1 MNDLRDRQRPIREEV
16 SSREADA
23 PAAPSARR
31 RLPQVAKR
39 LALREYLPFAGSAS
53 AWLMIGLAIG
63 HADAVRLLAAYTF
76 VQAARAL
83 LTMEVVQLLARRVR
97 ADKQVY
103 RASRRAALR
112 IDLSALAACALGI
125 AALAAFFHL
134 RDMTEVAIMTAVVAL
149 GIPARHPGALF
160 VAKRNRD
167 VMWRLGAAGAAAIGA
182 GTVLLLGLP
191 WVAAAGMLAL
201 REWGGLLA
209 TVLFAPRS
217 AGPSR
222 IAAEVLAF
230 REAAGRTEA
239 NARKRLS
246 YRMMKSLFAVVLGP
260 FGNLAARTGRSAGGL
275 DAKIANLIPRSRPG
289 MVLFTGGTAAAAATL
304 LAVSREPAAIMG
316 AAALTRIA
324 ASGGA
329 ALLWWNYA
337 EDRIDEEEDED

>member
-1 MNDLRDRQRPIREEV
+1 M
-16 SSREADA
+16 
-23 PAAPSARR
+23 
-31 RLPQVAKR
+31 LPLAKR
-39 LALREYLPFAGSAS
+39 LALREYLPFAASAS

-97 ADKQVY
+97 ADRRVY
-103 RASRRAALR
+103 RASRRTALR
-112 IDLSALAACALGI
+112 IDLWALGACALGV
-125 AALAAFFHL
+125 AALVLFFQV
-134 RDMTEVAIMTAVVAL
+134 RGMAETAVMTAVVAL

-167 VMWRLGAAGAAAIGA
+167 ISWRLGAAGTMVVGA
-182 GTVLLLGLP
+182 VAVLLLRLP
-191 WVAAAGMLAL
+191 WLAAAAVLAL

-209 TVLFAPRS
+209 TLLFARRS
-217 AGPSR
+217 AGPSA
-222 IAAEVLAF
+222 IVADVLAF

-275 DAKIANLIPRSRPG
+275 DAKIANFIPRSRPG
-289 MVLFTGGTAAAAATL
+289 MLLFTGGMAGAAGFL
-304 LAVSREPAAIMG
+304 LSISREPAAIMG
-316 AAALTRIA
+316 AAALSRIA

-329 ALLWWNYA
+329 ALLWWSYA
-337 EDRIDEEEDED
+337 GERIDEEDDED